1 MPIYEYECLNCS
13 ERKEV
18 LQRFSDDPLKTCP
31 VCGGE
36 MKRLIS
42 NSSFI
47 LKGSGW
53 YLTDYAR
60 KGSSGNGS
68 GASSSGNGSSKSE
81 DKKDS
86 TASVASDAVK

>member
-1 MPIYEYECLNCS
+1 MPIYEYECTVCN
-13 ERKEV
+13 ERREY
-18 LQRFSDDPLKTCP
+18 LQRFSDEPVTECP
-31 VCGGE
+31 VCGGA

-60 KGSSGNGS
+60 KGSNNGS
-68 GASSSGNGSSKSE
+68 GESKGNGSSARSE
-81 DKKDS
+81 EKATSAKKE
-86 TASVASDAVK
+86 